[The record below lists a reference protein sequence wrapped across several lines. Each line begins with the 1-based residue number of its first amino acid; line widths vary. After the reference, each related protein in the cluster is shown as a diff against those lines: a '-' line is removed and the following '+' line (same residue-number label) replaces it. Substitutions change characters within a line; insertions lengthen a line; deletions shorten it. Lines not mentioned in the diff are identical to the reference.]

1 MGHGARGIDAF
12 VMLIRS
18 VQASDAT
25 AMAEILSHY
34 IEHTTISFQTNKV
47 DENRMKQIIAG
58 CSPQYPFLVAVSQ
71 EGDVLGFAYA
81 HAWRSYEAY
90 QFTAETTI
98 YLHPSACGNG
108 VGRKL
113 MDRLIADCRA
123 AGLHSLIACVTQ
135 NNEKSKA
142 FHLSLGFQKVSHM
155 RAVGYKFG
163 KWLDVIDYQLIL

>member
-1 MGHGARGIDAF
+1 MRHGARGIDAF

-18 VQASDAT
+18 ALPSDAT
-25 AMAEILSHY
+25 AMAEILTHY

-90 QFTAETTI
+90 RYTAETTI
-98 YLHPSACGNG
+98 YLHPSACGHG

-113 MDRLIADCRA
+113 MDKLITDCRA

-142 FHLSLGFQKVSHM
+142 FHLSLGFHKVSHM

-163 KWLDVIDYQLIL
+163 EWLDVIDYQLIL